1 MPSGF
6 FILLSYFLRV
16 DGVLI
21 RMNGT
26 RFHYENGNDYML
38 KEYTSREAKFEN
50 IKHVII
56 VVKQLKEKMAI
67 LTANQCLMH
76 FFFHFQIPPAIYTTP
91 SEIEKHLNI
100 TEKKTQKLIFN

>member
-6 FILLSYFLRV
+6 FILLSYYLRV

-26 RFHYENGNDYML
+26 RFHYEKGNDFIL
-38 KEYTSREAKFEN
+38 KEYTSREAKFES

-56 VVKQLKEKMAI
+56 SNKNLNFNHKLK
-67 LTANQCLMH
+67 
-76 FFFHFQIPPAIYTTP
+76 
-91 SEIEKHLNI
+91 LNA
-100 TEKKTQKLIFN
+100 K

>member
-26 RFHYENGNDYML
+26 RFHYETGNDFIL
-38 KEYTSREAKFEN
+38 KEYTSREAKFES
-50 IKHVII
+50 IKHVNI
-56 VVKQLKEKMAI
+56 
-67 LTANQCLMH
+67 NH
-76 FFFHFQIPPAIYTTP
+76 
-91 SEIEKHLNI
+91 I
-100 TEKKTQKLIFN
+100 TEINAFFKQN